1 MANEVGKGGEEGE
14 DQVEEIGRE
23 QVKRSCLVVV
33 SILHAQIWSYT
44 AQLTYWHILSDR
56 KGANSPIGNHA
67 DHTLAIQTE

>member
-33 SILHAQIWSYT
+33 SILHAQNLVLHSST
-44 AQLTYWHILSDR
+44 HILAYS
-56 KGANSPIGNHA
+56 
-67 DHTLAIQTE
+67 L